1 MHSECRN
8 GVVYVSGEVTVST
21 VTAPLFRA
29 YCQQLGYLKTSEA
42 SFAKTSE
49 ASFAKTSEVSF
60 AKTSETSFAETGEAD
75 TAATASPT
83 VDFSG
88 VTRADSVCISLLAAA
103 KRSRPQAAWSFI
115 GIPAGVAAL
124 AQLYEVGDWIT
135 S

>member
-29 YCQQLGYLKTSEA
+29 YCQQLGYLKTSE
-42 SFAKTSE
+42 
-49 ASFAKTSEVSF
+49 V
-60 AKTSETSFAETGEAD
+60 SFAETGEAD